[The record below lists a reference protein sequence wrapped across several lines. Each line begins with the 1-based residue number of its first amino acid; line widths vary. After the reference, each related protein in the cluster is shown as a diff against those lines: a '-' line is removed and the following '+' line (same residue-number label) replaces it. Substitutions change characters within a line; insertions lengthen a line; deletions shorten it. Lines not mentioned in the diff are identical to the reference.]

1 MNKGDGKMYKY
12 FCNNCG
18 NHFENELPLK
28 NHLGLLNDIVC
39 PKCGAYEIYPD
50 TAEGAAQSVDD
61 TIAYENELI
70 AWEG

>member
-1 MNKGDGKMYKY
+1 MYKY

-28 NHLGLLNDIVC
+28 NHLGLLNDIIC
-39 PKCGAYEIYPD
+39 PKCGTYEIYPD
-50 TAEGAAQSVDD
+50 TAEGAVQSVAD

-70 AWEG
+70 AWEE